1 MALGLKLV
9 LEGDESRPQ
18 EPVAYQENLK
28 KIRRLETWPDMSKKG
43 GIFVLSFLSFSFQLR
58 SDGQGF
64 LKLVGF
70 PLRVQLCSGAMG
82 RGRVTGI
89 GGLESTAAV
98 MPIPLSASVAIMDAL
113 PGWYMLA
120 LLLCQYGIWVYGL
133 INARYPH
140 LIITSAPSLS
150 APG

>member
-1 MALGLKLV
+1 
-9 LEGDESRPQ
+9 
-18 EPVAYQENLK
+18 
-28 KIRRLETWPDMSKKG
+28 MSKKG

-113 PGWYMLA
+113 PG
-120 LLLCQYGIWVYGL
+120 
-133 INARYPH
+133 
-140 LIITSAPSLS
+140 
-150 APG
+150 